1 MSILTEAAAE
11 TDTDTEAVM
20 SACISKIQPCKRP
33 VSEEL
38 ASSELNP
45 LLQQLYANRGV
56 TRLDQLDYSLSQL
69 ADYHELKDIQPAADI
84 IAEHIIE
91 NRKIIIVGDFD
102 VDGATSSALMIRAL
116 QAFGATRVSY
126 LVPNR
131 FKTGYGLGPEI
142 VALADEQSAE
152 LIITVDNGIASIEG
166 VAEANQRHIKVVVTD
181 HHLPAETTPAAAAIV
196 NPNQHGCLFPC
207 KNTAGVGV
215 AFYVMLAVRARLRE
229 SGRFSA
235 ATQPNMAVLLDLVA
249 LGTVADVVP
258 LDRNNRLL
266 VALGLQR
273 IQQNRGCAG
282 INALLSIAGKNS
294 ARCSSQDFG
303 FVIGPRLNA
312 AGRLE
317 DMSIGIECL
326 LSDDDAQALSLA
338 QQLDDINH
346 QRRQIEADMLS
357 QALHKLETDCALP
370 DPANQSTPID
380 AGLALYHPDWH
391 QGVVGLIA
399 SRVKEKYH
407 RPVFAFANAE
417 QVGVLKGSGRSI
429 PGLHIRDTLDLLAKS
444 SPDLILKFGGHAMAA
459 GLSIRTEKFELF
471 RQLFNHQVSLL
482 LDEKDLTMVRQTD
495 GSVPPDFMTID
506 FSLLIKY
513 AGPWGQAFPEP
524 LFDDVFSVDNWS
536 IVGKKH
542 LKMRLKQIDHQRV
555 YNAIAFN
562 MDESVLPAG
571 DIPVRVVYRLD
582 VNEFRGNRSLQLI
595 VNHIEA
601 AA

>member
-1 MSILTEAAAE
+1 M
-11 TDTDTEAVM
+11 
-20 SACISKIQPCKRP
+20 
-33 VSEEL
+33 
-38 ASSELNP
+38 
-45 LLQQLYANRGV
+45 
-56 TRLDQLDYSLSQL
+56 
-69 ADYHELKDIQPAADI
+69 
-84 IAEHIIE
+84 
-91 NRKIIIVGDFD
+91 
-102 VDGATSSALMIRAL
+102 
-116 QAFGATRVSY
+116 
-126 LVPNR
+126 
-131 FKTGYGLGPEI
+131 
-142 VALADEQSAE
+142 
-152 LIITVDNGIASIEG
+152 
-166 VAEANQRHIKVVVTD
+166 
-181 HHLPAETTPAAAAIV
+181 
-196 NPNQHGCLFPC
+196 
-207 KNTAGVGV
+207 
-215 AFYVMLAVRARLRE
+215 
-229 SGRFSA
+229 
-235 ATQPNMAVLLDLVA
+235 
-249 LGTVADVVP
+249 
-258 LDRNNRLL
+258 
-266 VALGLQR
+266 
-273 IQQNRGCAG
+273 
-282 INALLSIAGKNS
+282 
-294 ARCSSQDFG
+294 
-303 FVIGPRLNA
+303 
-312 AGRLE
+312 
-317 DMSIGIECL
+317 
-326 LSDDDAQALSLA
+326 
-338 QQLDDINH
+338 
-346 QRRQIEADMLS
+346 
-357 QALHKLETDCALP
+357 
-370 DPANQSTPID
+370 
-380 AGLALYHPDWH
+380 
-391 QGVVGLIA
+391 VGLIA